1 MIGSRWSGLLESLRA
16 AAGTGIEAIHTRVQ
30 LFGVELEQEL
40 LLACRLI
47 IQSVTTLL
55 LTCLAVGF
63 IGFAV
68 IVAFWDSH
76 RVLVAML
83 VAAFFVLLA
92 AVAAFSIKRTL
103 AGRPKPF
110 QSTLEVLERDIDSL
124 RGGN

>member
-1 MIGSRWSGLLESLRA
+1 MIGSRLGTLLESLRA
-16 AAGTGIEAIHTRVQ
+16 AAGTGLDAIHTRVQ

-40 LLACRLI
+40 LHACSLI

-55 LTCLAVGF
+55 LSCLAVGF
-63 IGFAV
+63 IGLAV

-76 RVLVAML
+76 RVLVAIL

-92 AVAAFSIKRTL
+92 AAAALFLKRTL

-110 QSTLEVLERDIDSL
+110 QSTLEVLERDIDTL
-124 RGGN
+124 RGNH